1 MNPDN
6 TTVPAPG
13 REEDGHPENNPE
25 NIIVM
30 KDITKVFG
38 TLVANDHVTLELR
51 RGEIHALLGENGAGK
66 STLMSILFG
75 LYPPT
80 SGEIYLNG
88 KKIVVKDPNDANRY
102 GIGMVHQHFML
113 VDVFTGLENIVLG
126 HEDTNALGFLKYGKA
141 KKKVNQLMD
150 TYGLKVDLNRKV
162 SDMTVGMQQKVEI
175 LKMLYRDSEVLIFD
189 EPTAVLTAE
198 EIEDLMKVI
207 LKLKGEGKTILFI
220 SHKLNEVREISDR
233 VTILR
238 KGAKVG
244 TYLTKDTDND
254 FLAEKMV
261 GKQVHF
267 SVEKGPANPGDTV
280 LSVKDLTVLKPESK
294 KLGIDHVSFDV
305 RQGEIISILGVDG
318 NGQEELVGALTG
330 LCKTKGGKILLNGK
344 DITRASIKKRN
355 KQGISHIPS
364 DRHRHGLIL
373 NYNVMYNLIQEM
385 PDDKRFASGGFLRD
399 ERIKQYSDLLIEK
412 YDIRSS
418 SGSYTITRSMSGGNQ
433 QKVIVARELERNKP
447 LLICVQPTRGLD
459 VGAIENIH
467 KEIVKARDSGKA
479 VLLVSLEIDE
489 VFNLADTIY
498 TIYEGRITG
507 KFDPK
512 QTTYREIG
520 LYMTG
525 AKCQEEYQRERKGGE

>member
-1 MNPDN
+1 MDSQQATQNQPLSQ
-6 TTVPAPG
+6 
-13 REEDGHPENNPE
+13 EEVNPE
-25 NIIVM
+25 LDPNNIIVM
-30 KDITKVFG
+30 KSITKVFG
-38 TLVANDHVTLELR
+38 TLKANDNVTLELR
-51 RGEIHALLGENGAGK
+51 KGEIHALLGENGAGK

-80 SGEIYLNG
+80 SGDIYLKG
-88 KKIVVKDPNDANRY
+88 KKIVVKDPNDANHY

-126 HEDTNALGFLKYGKA
+126 HEDTNFLGFLKYGKA
-141 KKKVNQLMD
+141 KAKVNQLME
-150 TYGLKVDLNRKV
+150 TYGLKVDLNKKV
-162 SDMTVGMQQKVEI
+162 ADMTVGMQQKVEI
-175 LKMLYRDSEVLIFD
+175 LKMLYRDSEILIFD

-207 LKLKGEGKTILFI
+207 LKLKSEGKTILFI

-244 TYLTKDTDND
+244 TYNTKETTND

-261 GKQVHF
+261 GKQVSF
-267 SVEKGPANPGDTV
+267 TVEKAPAHPGEDV
-280 LSVKDLTVLKPESK
+280 LEVKDLCVLKPESK
-294 KLGIDHVSFDV
+294 KLAVDHVSFAV
-305 RQGEIISILGVDG
+305 RKGEIISILGVDG
-318 NGQEELVGALTG
+318 NGQDELVGAITG
-330 LCKTKGGKILLNGK
+330 LAKAKSGQILLNGQ
-344 DITRASIKKRN
+344 DITNFSIKERN
-355 KQGISHIPS
+355 KAGISHIPA
-364 DRHRHGLIL
+364 DRHRHGLVL
-373 NYNVMYNLIQEM
+373 NYNVMYNMIQEM
-385 PDDKRFASGGFLRD
+385 PDDKRFATAGFLKED
-399 ERIKQYSDLLIEK
+399 NIKAYSDILVEK

-433 QKVIVARELERNKP
+433 QKVIVAREIERNNP

-467 KEIVKARDSGKA
+467 KEIVKVRDSGKA

-525 AKCQEEYQRERKGGE
+525 AKCQDEYLPKGGK